1 MKILIV
7 EDDSKIYELVK
18 EKFEQWSFEVAGV
31 EDFQKVMEVFIVES
45 PELVIL
51 DVNLPVYDG
60 FYWCQQ
66 IRTVSKTPIVFLSSR
81 EHPMDI
87 VMAMN
92 VGADDYIQKP
102 FNLDVLIAK
111 VQALLRRT
119 YSYGDT
125 ISDVIE
131 WNGAVLDLKKGSLH
145 YNDRE
150 VHLTKNEFFILR
162 LLLEERGKIVSREE
176 LMRRLWEDEKFVS
189 DNTLSVNITRIRTK
203 LEEIGLNDQIVT
215 KKGQGYLVN

>member
-7 EDDSKIYELVK
+7 EDDDKIYELVK
-18 EKFEQWSFEVAGV
+18 ERFEQWSFEVAGV
-31 EDFQKVMEVFIVES
+31 EDFQKVMEVFIAEK

-102 FNLDVLIAK
+102 FNLDVLVAK

-125 ISDVIE
+125 VSDVIE

-145 YNDRE
+145 YNDQE
-150 VHLTKNEFFILR
+150 IHLTKNEFFILR

-203 LEEIGLNDQIVT
+203 LEEIGLNDKIVT

>member
-1 MKILIV
+1 MKILIL
-7 EDDSKIYELVK
+7 EDDDKIYELVK

-31 EDFQKVMEVFIVES
+31 EDFQKVMEVFIAES

-66 IRTVSKTPIVFLSSR
+66 IRTVSKAPIVFLSSR

-102 FNLDVLIAK
+102 FNLDVLVAK

-145 YNDRE
+145 YKDQE
-150 VHLTKNEFFILR
+150 IHLTKNEFFILR

-203 LEEIGLNDQIVT
+203 LEEIGLNDKIVT

>member
-31 EDFQKVMEVFIVES
+31 EDFQKVMEVFIAES

-102 FNLDVLIAK
+102 FNLDVLVAK

-145 YNDRE
+145 YNDQE

>member
-18 EKFEQWSFEVAGV
+18 EKFEQWSFEVVGV
-31 EDFQKVMEVFIVES
+31 EDFQKVMEVFIAES

-145 YNDRE
+145 YNDQE

>member
-18 EKFEQWSFEVAGV
+18 QKFEQWSFEVAGV
-31 EDFQKVMEVFIVES
+31 EDFQKVMEVFIAES

-145 YNDRE
+145 YNDQE

>member
-7 EDDSKIYELVK
+7 EDDDKIYELVK

-31 EDFQKVMEVFIVES
+31 EDFQKVMEVFIAES

-102 FNLDVLIAK
+102 FNLDVLVAK

-125 ISDVIE
+125 ISDVID

-145 YNDRE
+145 YNDQE
-150 VHLTKNEFFILR
+150 IHLTKNEFFILR

-203 LEEIGLNDQIVT
+203 LEEIGLNDKIVT

>member
-7 EDDSKIYELVK
+7 EDDDKIYELVK
-18 EKFEQWSFEVAGV
+18 EKFEQWSFEVVGV
-31 EDFQKVMEVFIVES
+31 EDFQKVMEVFIAES

-66 IRTVSKTPIVFLSSR
+66 IRAVSKTPIVFLSSR

-102 FNLDVLIAK
+102 FNLDVLVAK

-145 YNDRE
+145 YNDQE
-150 VHLTKNEFFILR
+150 IHLTKNEFFILR

-203 LEEIGLNDQIVT
+203 LEEIGLNDKIVT

>member
-7 EDDSKIYELVK
+7 EDDDKIYELVK

-31 EDFQKVMEVFIVES
+31 EDFQKVMEVFIAES

-66 IRTVSKTPIVFLSSR
+66 IRAVSKAPIVFLSSR

-102 FNLDVLIAK
+102 FNLDVLVAK

-145 YNDRE
+145 YNDQE
-150 VHLTKNEFFILR
+150 IHLTKNEFFILR

-176 LMRRLWEDEKFVS
+176 LMRRLWEDEEFVS

-203 LEEIGLNDQIVT
+203 LEEIGLNDKIVT

>member
-7 EDDSKIYELVK
+7 EDDDKIYELVK

-31 EDFQKVMEVFIVES
+31 EDFQKVMEVFIAEN

-102 FNLDVLIAK
+102 FNLDVLVAK

-145 YNDRE
+145 YNDQE
-150 VHLTKNEFFILR
+150 IHLTKNEFFILR

-203 LEEIGLNDQIVT
+203 LEDIGLNDKIVT

>member
-7 EDDSKIYELVK
+7 EDDDKIYELVK

-31 EDFQKVMEVFIVES
+31 EDFQKVMEVFIGES

-102 FNLDVLIAK
+102 FNLDVLVAK

-145 YNDRE
+145 YNDQE
-150 VHLTKNEFFILR
+150 IHLTKNEFFILR

-203 LEEIGLNDQIVT
+203 LEDIGLNDKIVT

>member
-1 MKILIV
+1 MKILII
-7 EDDSKIYELVK
+7 EDDDKIYELVK

-31 EDFQKVMEVFIVES
+31 EDFQKVMEVFIAES

-66 IRTVSKTPIVFLSSR
+66 IRTVSKAPIVFLSSR

-102 FNLDVLIAK
+102 FNLDVLVAK

-145 YNDRE
+145 YKDQE
-150 VHLTKNEFFILR
+150 IHLTKNEFFILR

-203 LEEIGLNDQIVT
+203 LEEIGLNDKIVT

>member
-7 EDDSKIYELVK
+7 EDDDKIYELVK
-18 EKFEQWSFEVAGV
+18 GKFEQWSFEVAGV
-31 EDFQKVMEVFIVES
+31 EDFQKVMEVFVAES

-66 IRTVSKTPIVFLSSR
+66 IRIVSKTPIVFLSSR

-102 FNLDVLIAK
+102 FNLDVLVAK

-145 YNDRE
+145 YNDQE
-150 VHLTKNEFFILR
+150 IHLTKNEFFILR

-203 LEEIGLNDQIVT
+203 LEDIGLNDKIVT

>member
-7 EDDSKIYELVK
+7 EDDDKIYELVK

-31 EDFQKVMEVFIVES
+31 EDFQKVMEVFIAES

-66 IRTVSKTPIVFLSSR
+66 IRTVSKAPIVFLSSR

-102 FNLDVLIAK
+102 FNLDVLVAK

-125 ISDVIE
+125 ISDVID

-145 YNDRE
+145 YNDQE
-150 VHLTKNEFFILR
+150 IHLTKNEFFILR

-203 LEEIGLNDQIVT
+203 LEDIGLNDKIVT

>member
-7 EDDSKIYELVK
+7 EDDDKIYELVK

-31 EDFQKVMEVFIVES
+31 EDFQKVMEVFIGES

-102 FNLDVLIAK
+102 FNLDVLVAK

-150 VHLTKNEFFILR
+150 IHLTKNEFFILR

-203 LEEIGLNDQIVT
+203 LEEIGLNDKIVT

>member
-7 EDDSKIYELVK
+7 EDDDKIYELVK

-31 EDFQKVMEVFIVES
+31 EDFQKVMEVFIAES

-102 FNLDVLIAK
+102 FNLDVLVAK

-150 VHLTKNEFFILR
+150 IHLTKNEFFILR

-203 LEEIGLNDQIVT
+203 LEEIGLNDKIVT

>member
-18 EKFEQWSFEVAGV
+18 QKFEQWSFEVAGV
-31 EDFQKVMEVFIVES
+31 EDFQKVMEVFIAES

-150 VHLTKNEFFILR
+150 IHLTKNEFFILR

>member
-1 MKILIV
+1 MKIVIV
-7 EDDSKIYELVK
+7 EDDDKIYELVK

-31 EDFQKVMEVFIVES
+31 EDFQKVMEVFIAES

-66 IRTVSKTPIVFLSSR
+66 IRTVSKAPIVFLSSR

-102 FNLDVLIAK
+102 FNLDVLVAK

-145 YNDRE
+145 YKDQE
-150 VHLTKNEFFILR
+150 IHLTKNEFFILR

-203 LEEIGLNDQIVT
+203 LEEIGLNDKIVT

>member
-31 EDFQKVMEVFIVES
+31 EDFQKVMEVFIAES

-145 YNDRE
+145 YNDQE

-189 DNTLSVNITRIRTK
+189 DNTLSVNITRIRIK

>member
-18 EKFEQWSFEVAGV
+18 QKFEQWSFEVAGV
-31 EDFQKVMEVFIVES
+31 EDFQKVMEVFIAES

-119 YSYGDT
+119 YAYGDT

-145 YNDRE
+145 YNDQE

>member
-7 EDDSKIYELVK
+7 EDDDKIYELVK

-31 EDFQKVMEVFIVES
+31 EDFQKVMEVFIAER

-102 FNLDVLIAK
+102 FNLDVLVAK
-111 VQALLRRT
+111 VQAILRRT

-145 YNDRE
+145 YNDQE
-150 VHLTKNEFFILR
+150 IHLTKNEFFILR

-203 LEEIGLNDQIVT
+203 LEDIGLNDKIVT

>member
-18 EKFEQWSFEVAGV
+18 EKFEQWSFEVVGV
-31 EDFQKVMEVFIVES
+31 EDFQKVMEVFIAES

>member
-18 EKFEQWSFEVAGV
+18 GKFEQWSFEVAGV
-31 EDFQKVMEVFIVES
+31 EDFQKVMEVFIAES

-102 FNLDVLIAK
+102 FNLDVLVAK

-145 YNDRE
+145 YNDQE
-150 VHLTKNEFFILR
+150 IHLTKNEFFILR

-203 LEEIGLNDQIVT
+203 LEEIGLNDKIVT

>member
-7 EDDSKIYELVK
+7 EDDDKIYELVK

-31 EDFQKVMEVFIVES
+31 EDFQKVMEVFIAES

-66 IRTVSKTPIVFLSSR
+66 IRAVSKTPIVFLSSR

-102 FNLDVLIAK
+102 FNLDVLVAK

-125 ISDVIE
+125 ISEVIE

-145 YNDRE
+145 YNDQE
-150 VHLTKNEFFILR
+150 IHLTKNEFFILR

-203 LEEIGLNDQIVT
+203 LEEIGLNDKIVT

>member
-7 EDDSKIYELVK
+7 EDDDKIYELVK

-31 EDFQKVMEVFIVES
+31 EDFQKVMEVFIAES

-87 VMAMN
+87 VMAIN

-102 FNLDVLIAK
+102 FNLDVLVAK

-125 ISDVIE
+125 ISDVID

-145 YNDRE
+145 YNDQE
-150 VHLTKNEFFILR
+150 IHLTKNEFFILR

-203 LEEIGLNDQIVT
+203 LEDIGLNDKIVT

>member
-31 EDFQKVMEVFIVES
+31 EDFQKVMEVFIGES

-119 YSYGDT
+119 YAYGDT

-145 YNDRE
+145 YNDQE

>member
-18 EKFEQWSFEVAGV
+18 GKFEQWSFEVAGV
-31 EDFQKVMEVFIVES
+31 EDFQKVMEVFVAES

-102 FNLDVLIAK
+102 FNLDVLVAK

-145 YNDRE
+145 YNDQE

-203 LEEIGLNDQIVT
+203 MEEIGFNDQIVT

>member
-7 EDDSKIYELVK
+7 EDDDKIYELVK

-31 EDFQKVMEVFIVES
+31 EDFQKVMEVFIAEK

-102 FNLDVLIAK
+102 FNLDVLVAK

-125 ISDVIE
+125 VSDVIE

-145 YNDRE
+145 YNDQE
-150 VHLTKNEFFILR
+150 IHLTKNEFFILR

-176 LMRRLWEDEKFVS
+176 LIRRLWEDEKFVS

-203 LEEIGLNDQIVT
+203 LEEIGLNDKIVT

>member
-31 EDFQKVMEVFIVES
+31 EDFQKVMEVFIAES

-119 YSYGDT
+119 YAYGDT

-145 YNDRE
+145 YNDQE

>member
-18 EKFEQWSFEVAGV
+18 EKFEQWSFEVARV
-31 EDFQKVMEVFIVES
+31 EDFQKVMEVFIAES

>member
-7 EDDSKIYELVK
+7 EDDDKIYELVK

-31 EDFQKVMEVFIVES
+31 EDFQKVMEVFIAER

-66 IRTVSKTPIVFLSSR
+66 IRTVSKAPIVFLSSR

-102 FNLDVLIAK
+102 FNLDVLVAK

-119 YSYGDT
+119 DSYGDT

-145 YNDRE
+145 YNDQE
-150 VHLTKNEFFILR
+150 IHLTKNEFFILR

-203 LEEIGLNDQIVT
+203 LEEIGLNDKIVT

>member
-7 EDDSKIYELVK
+7 EDDDKIYELVK

-31 EDFQKVMEVFIVES
+31 EDFQKVMEVFIAES

-66 IRTVSKTPIVFLSSR
+66 IRAVSKTPIVFLSSR

-102 FNLDVLIAK
+102 FNLDVLVAK

-145 YNDRE
+145 YNDQE
-150 VHLTKNEFFILR
+150 IHLTKNEFFILR

-203 LEEIGLNDQIVT
+203 LEEIGLNDKIVT

>member
-7 EDDSKIYELVK
+7 EDDDKIYELVK

-31 EDFQKVMEVFIVES
+31 EDFQKVMEVFIGES

-66 IRTVSKTPIVFLSSR
+66 IRTVSKIPIVFLSSR

-102 FNLDVLIAK
+102 FNLDVLVAK

-145 YNDRE
+145 YNDQE
-150 VHLTKNEFFILR
+150 IHLTKNEFFILR

-203 LEEIGLNDQIVT
+203 LEDIGLNDRIVT

>member
-7 EDDSKIYELVK
+7 EDDDKIYELVK

-31 EDFQKVMEVFIVES
+31 EDFQKVMEVFIAEN

-102 FNLDVLIAK
+102 FNLDVFVAK

-145 YNDRE
+145 YNDQE
-150 VHLTKNEFFILR
+150 IHLTKNEFFILR

-203 LEEIGLNDQIVT
+203 LEDIGLNDKIVT

>member
-7 EDDSKIYELVK
+7 EDDDKIYELVK

-31 EDFQKVMEVFIVES
+31 EDFQKVMEVFIAEN

-145 YNDRE
+145 YNDQE
-150 VHLTKNEFFILR
+150 IHLTKNEFFILR

-203 LEEIGLNDQIVT
+203 LEDIGLNDKIVT

>member
-7 EDDSKIYELVK
+7 EDDDKIYELVK

-31 EDFQKVMEVFIVES
+31 EDFQKVMEVFIAEK

-66 IRTVSKTPIVFLSSR
+66 IRAVSKTPIVFLSSR

-102 FNLDVLIAK
+102 FNLDVLVAK

-125 ISDVIE
+125 ISDIIE

-145 YNDRE
+145 YNDQE
-150 VHLTKNEFFILR
+150 IHLTKNEFFILR

-203 LEEIGLNDQIVT
+203 LEEIGLNDKIVT

>member
-7 EDDSKIYELVK
+7 EDDDKIYELVK

-31 EDFQKVMEVFIVES
+31 EDFQKVREVFIAES

-102 FNLDVLIAK
+102 FNLDVLVAK

-125 ISDVIE
+125 VSDVIE

-145 YNDRE
+145 YNDQE
-150 VHLTKNEFFILR
+150 IHLTKNEFFILR

-189 DNTLSVNITRIRTK
+189 DNTLSVNITRVRTK
-203 LEEIGLNDQIVT
+203 LEEIGLNDKIVT

>member
-1 MKILIV
+1 
-7 EDDSKIYELVK
+7 
-18 EKFEQWSFEVAGV
+18 
-31 EDFQKVMEVFIVES
+31 MEVFIAES

-102 FNLDVLIAK
+102 FNLDVLVAK

-125 ISDVIE
+125 ISDVID

-145 YNDRE
+145 YNDQE
-150 VHLTKNEFFILR
+150 IHLTKNEFFILR

-203 LEEIGLNDQIVT
+203 LEDIGLNDKIVT

>member
-7 EDDSKIYELVK
+7 EDDDKIYELVK

-31 EDFQKVMEVFIVES
+31 EDFQKVMEVFIAES

-102 FNLDVLIAK
+102 FNLDVLVAK

-125 ISDVIE
+125 ISDVID

-145 YNDRE
+145 YNDQEIR
-150 VHLTKNEFFILR
+150 LTKNEFFILR

-203 LEEIGLNDQIVT
+203 LEDIGLNDKIVT

>member
-7 EDDSKIYELVK
+7 EDDDKIYELVK

-31 EDFQKVMEVFIVES
+31 EDFQKVMEVFIAER

-66 IRTVSKTPIVFLSSR
+66 IRTVSKAPIVFLSSR

-102 FNLDVLIAK
+102 FNLDVLVAK
-111 VQALLRRT
+111 VQAILRRT

-145 YNDRE
+145 YNDQE
-150 VHLTKNEFFILR
+150 IHLTKNEFFILR

-203 LEEIGLNDQIVT
+203 LEEIGLNDKIVT

>member
-7 EDDSKIYELVK
+7 EDDDKIYELVK

-31 EDFQKVMEVFIVES
+31 EDFQKVMEVFIGES

-66 IRTVSKTPIVFLSSR
+66 IRTVSKAPIVFLSSR

-102 FNLDVLIAK
+102 FNLDVLVAK

-145 YNDRE
+145 YNDQE
-150 VHLTKNEFFILR
+150 IHLTKNEFFILR

-203 LEEIGLNDQIVT
+203 LEEIGLNDKIVT